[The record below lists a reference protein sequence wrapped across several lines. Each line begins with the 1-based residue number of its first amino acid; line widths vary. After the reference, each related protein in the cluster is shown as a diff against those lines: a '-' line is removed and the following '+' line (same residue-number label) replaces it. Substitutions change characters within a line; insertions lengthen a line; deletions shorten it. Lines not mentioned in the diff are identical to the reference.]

1 MHQFMVESLIN
12 QVCSRLSFCFKV
24 LSVDKALSIQ
34 AHPDKEL
41 ARTLHKL
48 HPDVYKD
55 GNHKPEMAL
64 AVTEFEALC
73 GFVTLKVLYAL
84 EFFVCF
90 FTAFFEPFL
99 FEAKNIFG
107 EIFLIFYLQEQVL
120 VFVER
125 NLCFLFLIYSPR
137 N

>member
-34 AHPDKEL
+34 AHPDKNL
-41 ARTLHKL
+41 ARTLLKL

-64 AVTEFEALC
+64 AGTEFKVLC
-73 GFVTLKVLYAL
+73 GLVTLKVMYAV
-84 EFFVCF
+84 E
-90 FTAFFEPFL
+90 FL
-99 FEAKNIFG
+99 FKFLYSIPCTFFLFGGKKHIWEKKIF
-107 EIFLIFYLQEQVL
+107 FSWLEQVL
-120 VFVER
+120 VFVSCIG
-125 NLCFLFLIYSPR
+125 LDQL
-137 N
+137 